1 MPPTTNKNIRA
12 ESNKLKDNM
21 IVFQHRERF
30 TVAQVDAGATI
41 LPAYPGKAYR
51 VVDMALIAIGG
62 AVTAS
67 TTIDI
72 LATQAGTSVK
82 LLAAAVA
89 ALTQNTLL
97 QAGAT
102 NATILAGGV
111 SFVKNDVNKAITIGR
126 TGATPA
132 TATHVDVLISYV
144 LES

>member
-12 ESNKLKDNM
+12 ESNKLKDNLL
-21 IVFQHRERF
+21 VFHHRERF

-41 LPAYPGKAYR
+41 LPAYPGKGYR

-62 AVTAS
+62 AVGAS

-72 LATQAGTSVK
+72 LGTQSGSSVK
-82 LLAAAVA
+82 LLAAAIA

-97 QAGAT
+97 RAGAA
-102 NATILAGGV
+102 NATILAGGL
-111 SFVKNDVNKAITIGR
+111 SFVKNDVNKAITIGK
-126 TGATPA
+126 TGSTPT